1 MLMLRCP
8 HCLRLPYTVDS
19 PGAAVAVQALFW
31 ARTARAVAAA
41 VSVVAAAASL
51 AVALTRPFAT
61 QWQLPAALSA
71 ASVLAAWGWRYCNK
85 WVGKF
90 LYVDYDHQAK
100 E

>member
-1 MLMLRCP
+1 M
-8 HCLRLPYTVDS
+8 V
-19 PGAAVAVQALFW
+19 AAQALFW

-51 AVALTRPFAT
+51 AVALSRPLAS

-71 ASVLAAWGWRYCNK
+71 ASLLAAWAWRFANK

>member
-1 MLMLRCP
+1 
-8 HCLRLPYTVDS
+8 
-19 PGAAVAVQALFW
+19 
-31 ARTARAVAAA
+31 VAAA

-51 AVALTRPFAT
+51 AVALSRPLST

-71 ASVLAAWGWRYCNK
+71 ASLLAAWAWRFANK